1 MTKSAMTVFFFGL
14 YLFLLAI
21 TLIVAPNTLLGL
33 FRMPPTSEVWIR
45 VVGML
50 TACIGVYY
58 VVAARAN
65 VLPLLEAS
73 VRVRLGVAACLG
85 AFVALGWA
93 PWTLALF
100 GGADVAGALWTWLTI
115 RSEVGPRAQEA

>member
-65 VLPLLEAS
+65 VLPLL
-73 VRVRLGVAACLG
+73 
-85 AFVALGWA
+85 
-93 PWTLALF
+93 
-100 GGADVAGALWTWLTI
+100 
-115 RSEVGPRAQEA
+115 